1 MPDGGPKDGAPTG
14 IRHRWAEPPAEGEAT
29 EVADG
34 ILWMRLPLPM
44 ALDHVNVFALRD
56 ADGWTLVDTGLDTK
70 RTRALWERLLAGP
83 LAGAP
88 VARVLLTHHHPDHV
102 GLAGWFA
109 ERGAEVWATRTSWL
123 MARMLRLDVQEVPDA
138 RTLLFW
144 RRAGMDAATYE
155 ARAAGRPF
163 NFADCVHP
171 IPLGFRRL
179 SEGDR
184 IHLAGREWTIRLGGG
199 HAPDHATLWQVDG
212 PLVIGGDQLLP
223 GISPNLGVYAT
234 EPDADPVADWIAA
247 CRRMASH
254 AEDAHL
260 VLPGHKL
267 PFTGLPLRL
276 RQMEDNHHAA
286 LRRLRAWLAEAPR
299 TAAECFP
306 PLFKRTIGEGEY
318 GLALVEA
325 VAHLNHL
332 LHRGE
337 AERMLDGEAWL
348 WRPASEGDAAGGR
361 DTAARAS

>member
-1 MPDGGPKDGAPTG
+1 MPDGAATG
-14 IRHRWAEPPAEGEAT
+14 IRHPWTAPPAEGEAT
-29 EVADG
+29 EVAAG
-34 ILWMRLPLPM
+34 VLWMRLPLPM
-44 ALDHVNVFALRD
+44 ALDHVNVYALRD
-56 ADGWTLVDTGLDTK
+56 PDGWTLVDTGLDTK

-109 ERGAEVWATRTSWL
+109 EKGAEVWATRISWL
-123 MARMLRLDVQEVPDA
+123 MARMLRLDVQEVPDE

-144 RRAGMDAATYE
+144 RRAGMDPATYE

-184 IHLAGREWTIRLGGG
+184 VRLGGRDWTVRLGGG
-199 HAPDHATLWQVDG
+199 HAPDHATLWEEGG
-212 PLVIGGDQLLP
+212 PLVVGGDQLLP

-234 EPDADPVADWIAA
+234 EPDADPVSDWIAA

-276 RQMEDNHHAA
+276 RQMEENHHGA
-286 LRRLRAWLAEAPR
+286 LRRLRAWLAERPR

-332 LHRGE
+332 LRAGE
-337 AERMLDGEAWL
+337 VERTPDGEAWL
-348 WRPASEGDAAGGR
+348 WRPVPGGMSGAGG
-361 DTAARAS
+361 DTARRAP